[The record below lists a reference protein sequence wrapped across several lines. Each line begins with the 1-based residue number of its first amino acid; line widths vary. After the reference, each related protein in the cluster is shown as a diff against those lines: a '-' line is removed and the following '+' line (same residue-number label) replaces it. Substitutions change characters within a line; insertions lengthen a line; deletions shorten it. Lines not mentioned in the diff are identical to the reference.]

1 MEALANFISAHQSY
15 AHWLIFA
22 SILLAGFGI
31 PISIDIVMICSA
43 LLAANIIPEKLALL
57 FSFTLVGCLLSAWI
71 AYWLG
76 RTVGPKLI
84 KLPILR
90 SAFNEARI
98 EKTKGFYQK
107 YGFMTFIVG
116 RFIPFGVRN
125 CIFMSSG
132 LSRMSFLKFAL
143 FDFIACGIWASC
155 AFYAFY
161 AACSNYTTLVSYVK
175 TFNIAIFS
183 VFVIAVIGIVW
194 YKKRKTS
201 K

>member
-15 AHWLIFA
+15 AHWLIFG

-31 PISIDIVMICSA
+31 PISIDVVMICSA
-43 LLAANIIPEKLALL
+43 LLAANIIPENVGIL

-76 RTVGPKLI
+76 RTAGPKLI
-84 KLPILR
+84 KLPVLR
-90 SAFNEARI
+90 TALSEKRL
-98 EKTKGFYQK
+98 EKTKAFYQK
-107 YGFMTFIVG
+107 YGFWTFIVG

-132 LSRMSFLKFAL
+132 LSRMAFWKFAL
-143 FDFIACGIWASC
+143 FDFIACALWASI

-161 AACSNYTTLVSYVK
+161 SACSNYSTLVGHVK
-175 TFNIAIFS
+175 IVNITIFS
-183 VFVIAVIGIVW
+183 TFAVAVIGLVC
-194 YKKRKTS
+194 YKKKKTS

>member
-1 MEALANFISAHQSY
+1 MEALASFISAHQSY
-15 AHWLIFA
+15 AHWLIFGA
-22 SILLAGFGI
+22 ILLAGFGI

-43 LLAANIIPEKLALL
+43 LLAANIMPDKIALL
-57 FSFTLVGCLLSAWI
+57 FSFTLAGCVFSAWI

-90 SAFNEARI
+90 SALSENRI

-132 LSRMSFLKFAL
+132 LSRMSFVKFAL
-143 FDFIACGIWASC
+143 FDLIACGIWASL
-155 AFYAFY
+155 AFYAFF
-161 AACSNYTTLVSYVK
+161 AACSNYSALVSYVK
-175 TFNIAIFS
+175 MFNIAIFS
-183 VFVIAVIGIVW
+183 TFAVAVIGFVW
-194 YKKRKTS
+194 YKKKKTS